1 MGSVFGGQKQDTSA
15 SDALRAEM
23 EAERK
28 AEEERAAALQAA
40 EEKRK
45 SKIARGIIG
54 SRSLFGQ
61 AGGRGFFG

>member
-1 MGSVFGGQKQDTSA
+1 MGGIFKQDTPPRDDTLEKQIA
-15 SDALRAEM
+15 AKKL
-23 EAERK
+23 

-45 SKIARGIIG
+45 SKMARGIIG

-61 AGGRGFFG
+61 AGGRGFFD